1 MNEYP
6 SMFSKIIEQCKKKF
20 FTLILALSGPFYNIT
35 DRYLSLGIN
44 PLLHFPQVEQAK
56 KWMGSLLEYF
66 NITGKT
72 VFKTFSQKAETWQY
86 KIILLSSYFAK

>member
-1 MNEYP
+1 M
-6 SMFSKIIEQCKKKF
+6 STHQCFPKSLNSVKRSSN
-20 FTLILALSGPFYNIT
+20 TLILALSGPFYNIT